1 MMQGVMMKAGTINR
15 DAQIFDNLRRIPR
28 KILQLHNHDNIA
40 HFVLHEL
47 CSKNC
52 FDIPKAAYFIDNP
65 DFNCFKGIAGICQKE
80 TSHIKNPLDNPN
92 HCDDEIIKSPFNQ
105 KVREFNYESRKNRG
119 HSHEEMAEIIAKTL
133 DMKDYGFY
141 FWDMK
146 HDNHGLL
153 VCEKN
158 NQDTMEHLSNEIVVD
173 GLCLLGFCHIY

>member
-1 MMQGVMMKAGTINR
+1 MMKPETFNR
-15 DAQIFDNLRRIPR
+15 DTQILDSLRRIPR

-40 HFVLHEL
+40 HFVLHDL

-65 DFNCFKGIAGICQKE
+65 AFNCFKGIAGICQKE
-80 TSHIKNPLDNPN
+80 TAGIDNVLDNPHEYN
-92 HCDDEIIKSPFNQ
+92 DTIIKSPFNQ
-105 KVREFNYESRKNRG
+105 KVREFNYESRKKRG
-119 HSHEEMAEIIAKTL
+119 HSHEKMAEIIAKNF
-133 DMKDYGFY
+133 DMQDYGFY
-141 FWDMK
+141 FWDLK

-158 NQDTMEHLSNEIVVD
+158 NLNPLEHPHNEIVLD